1 MRGKLSVSAALIVLA
16 ATVLAADAKV
26 AVKPVW
32 LAPVE
37 LTPRSDYSIGEQNV
51 AVDQRDD
58 VLAVWS
64 GKSGV
69 QARYRPAGG
78 AWQAPV
84 QLAACGVGAT
94 AAFDAAG
101 DATIVWLQCTST
113 VSQMTTAV
121 RHADGSWNSPLT
133 LPTPG
138 RSMWYPHLAVAAS
151 GAAVASWIETDG
163 HVAVVQASVRA
174 PGSNDWS
181 RAAQVSS
188 VAHTTTD
195 LDGDAVAAIETS
207 NGASV
212 VIAILDGA
220 APKVTSPTFRQAG
233 RVGQKLSFAARASDI
248 SAVSLRLYF
257 GDRRYAAGA
266 SVTHVYRKAGRFA
279 ITLVAT
285 DAAGHAVT
293 VTRTSVRISPRRS

>member
-1 MRGKLSVSAALIVLA
+1 M
-16 ATVLAADAKV
+16 
-26 AVKPVW
+26 
-32 LAPVE
+32 
-37 LTPRSDYSIGEQNV
+37 

-101 DATIVWLQCTST
+101 NATIVWLQCTST

-121 RHADGSWNSPLT
+121 RHVDGSWSSPVT
-133 LPTPG
+133 LSTPG

-181 RAAQVSS
+181 PAAQVSS
-188 VAHTTTD
+188 VGADAEDSSPAIDDT
-195 LDGDAVAAIETS
+195 GDAVVGFTRDDPAGEIVWAAFK
-207 NGASV
+207 
-212 VIAILDGA
+212 
-220 APKVTSPTFRQAG
+220 P
-233 RVGQKLSFAARASDI
+233 
-248 SAVSLRLYF
+248 
-257 GDRRYAAGA
+257 AAGDWQRAVNLSTAGDYA
-266 SVTHVYRKAGRFA
+266 S
-279 ITLVAT
+279 
-285 DAAGHAVT
+285 
-293 VTRTSVRISPRRS
+293 TSRSR